1 MSDCLFC
8 MIIKGDIP
16 CLKVYEDADVL
27 AFLDIQPVNVGHTL
41 VVPKSHYQDCGATP
55 DDAMAAVMRV
65 VRRVGAAALETT
77 GAQGYNVGINCGAV
91 AGQVIMHTHVHVM
104 PRFEGD
110 GLHHWP
116 KREVTKEEMEIAA
129 ERLRQALA
137 SPKS

>member
-8 MIIKGDIP
+8 KIIKGEIP
-16 CLKVYEDADVL
+16 CQKVYEDGDVF

-41 VVPKSHYQDCGATP
+41 VVPKAHFANCGETP
-55 DDAMAAVMRV
+55 DEALAAVMSV
-65 VRRVGAAALETT
+65 AKRVGAAALKVT

-110 GLHHWP
+110 GLAHWP
-116 KREVTKEEMEIAA
+116 KKTVSKEEMEKAAAGIAA
-129 ERLRQALA
+129 ALTA
-137 SPKS
+137 

>member
-8 MIIKGDIP
+8 RIITGEVP
-16 CLKVYEDADVL
+16 SQKVYEDEDVF

-41 VVPKSHYQDCGATP
+41 IVPKAHYENCGETP
-55 DDAMAAVMRV
+55 DDAMAAVIAV
-65 VRRVGAAALETT
+65 AKRVGAAALRVT

-110 GLHHWP
+110 GLRHWP
-116 KREVTKEEMEIAA
+116 KLAVSKDEMDSAA
-129 ERLRQALA
+129 EKMRQVLSA
-137 SPKS
+137 

>member
-8 MIIKGDIP
+8 KIIKGEIP
-16 CLKVYEDADVL
+16 CQKVYEDGDVF

-41 VVPKSHYQDCGATP
+41 VVPKAHFANCGETP
-55 DDAMAAVMRV
+55 DEALAAVMNV
-65 VRRVGAAALETT
+65 AKRVGAAALKVT

-110 GLHHWP
+110 GLAHWP
-116 KREVTKEEMEIAA
+116 KKTVSKEEMEKAAAGIAA
-129 ERLRQALA
+129 ALTA
-137 SPKS
+137 